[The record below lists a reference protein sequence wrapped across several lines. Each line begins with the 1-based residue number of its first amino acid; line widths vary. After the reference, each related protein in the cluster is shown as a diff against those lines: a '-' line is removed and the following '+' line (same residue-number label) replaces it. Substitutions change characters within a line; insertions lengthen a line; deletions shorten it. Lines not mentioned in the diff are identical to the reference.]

1 MPIGEQLTT
10 TTTTT
15 QSDAYHNFVIHV
27 RNAATRLNYVC
38 KLNRFLKYCRLEEE
52 NNSYNGLLFDNDNKL
67 IQSRITDFLIHIQA
81 AGLSSATVRQHVTAL
96 RFFYEM
102 TILLR

>member
-38 KLNRFLKYCRLEEE
+38 KLIFEILPARGGKTIVITAYFL
-52 NNSYNGLLFDNDNKL
+52 
-67 IQSRITDFLIHIQA
+67 T
-81 AGLSSATVRQHVTAL
+81 
-96 RFFYEM
+96 M
-102 TILLR
+102 TTN